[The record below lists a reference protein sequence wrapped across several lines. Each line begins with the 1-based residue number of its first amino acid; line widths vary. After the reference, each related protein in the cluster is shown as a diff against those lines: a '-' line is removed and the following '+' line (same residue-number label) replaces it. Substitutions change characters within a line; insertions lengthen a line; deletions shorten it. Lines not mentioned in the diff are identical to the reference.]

1 MQPVMLVVGTRPEGI
16 KMLPVYFALK
26 QAGIPVILCST
37 DQHSLLLQEVFEIFS
52 VVPDIRLSLM
62 RPGQSLSYLT
72 CAVLESM
79 KEIYTQVRPELV
91 LVQGDTTTVMAAA
104 LAAFYEQ
111 IPVGH
116 VEAGLRTG
124 DMYSPY
130 PEEANRCIVGLLAT
144 YHFAPT
150 ASSVANLLSEGRKR
164 ESLFCTGNT
173 VVDALHM
180 IQKMLAAGAL
190 PVRADVVAAVQKA
203 EQCGG
208 KKVLLTAH
216 RRESFPDG
224 IVRIINAMKKY
235 AQAHPDVFFFYPYHP
250 NPVVMA
256 AVAACQLEK
265 EKNIFLFSPLA
276 YHELVYLL
284 DVVDCVATDSGGI
297 QEEAVSLGKHALVL
311 REKSERME
319 GVWEGLATVV
329 GTKENAIMDA
339 LDKLLMQEKKQE
351 KKQRSVYGDGH
362 AAQRI
367 VHIIES
373 VHGYKKGTCEYKQSV
388 NSCS

>member
-26 QAGIPVILCST
+26 QAGIPTLLCST
-37 DQHSLLLQEVFEIFS
+37 DQHSILLQEVFEVFS

-79 KEIYTQVRPELV
+79 KEIYTQVQPSLV

-111 IPVGH
+111 IPIGH

-150 ASSVANLLSEGRKR
+150 ATSLANLLAEGRNR
-164 ESLFCTGNT
+164 NSLFCTGNT

-180 IQKMLAAGAL
+180 IKKMLAEGAL
-190 PVRADVVAAVQKA
+190 SVRQDVAAAVQKA
-203 EQCGG
+203 QQSAG

-224 IVRIINAMKKY
+224 IARIINAVKKY

-250 NPVVMA
+250 NPVVLE
-256 AVAACQLEK
+256 AVAAAQLEK
-265 EKNIFLFSPLA
+265 EKNIFLFTPLA

-297 QEEAVSLGKHALVL
+297 QEESISLGKHVLVL

-329 GTKENAIMDA
+329 GTKENVIIDA
-339 LDKLLMQEKKQE
+339 LDKLLRGEGKHEKKE
-351 KKQRSVYGDGH
+351 RSVYGDGH

-367 VHIIES
+367 VQIIQRAK
-373 VHGYKKGTCEYKQSV
+373 GYERGTCEYKQSV
-388 NSCS
+388 SPCS